1 MAAARKILRGSDP
14 DLWPPT
20 SASERRARIC
30 RRLGWERPFLPHSER
45 APAWISKRR
54 LRGQLYPVGR
64 NRKGAQG
71 RPLSSISVAKT
82 QSVSL

>member
-45 APAWISKRR
+45 APAWISKQPRH
-54 LRGQLYPVGR
+54 LLWAQSSAIERGPRVGSDV
-64 NRKGAQG
+64 GD
-71 RPLSSISVAKT
+71 
-82 QSVSL
+82 